1 MIRLIPPSGTFLKV
15 YQIRQPLMSLGRS
28 NFTSSSRLAS
38 SALVSHQSRVCADDL
53 KRQVAATCRSFSQC
67 HVSRRSMGDSK
78 SQRGAIYGQQMS
90 HTSFGIP
97 GLETEEGD
105 VKHTPI
111 FSQAVLVRI
120 IQWRS
125 DYQTSIELGFSFLHT
140 QPRRWA
146 VTSFCMQ

>member
-1 MIRLIPPSGTFLKV
+1 MNHTFSKV
-15 YQIRQPLMSLGRS
+15 SQIRQTLMLLGRS
-28 NFTSSSRLAS
+28 NFTSSRLAS
-38 SALVSHQSRVCADDL
+38 SALVNHQSSVCADDL
-53 KRQVAATCRSFSQC
+53 KIQVAATCRRFSQC
-67 HVSRRSMGDSK
+67 HVSKRSMGDSK

-120 IQWRS
+120 I
-125 DYQTSIELGFSFLHT
+125 L
-140 QPRRWA
+140 
-146 VTSFCMQ
+146 